1 MITER
6 VTYEQLLGISGCLG
20 LALLA
25 HITTLPLW
33 VPAIVVA
40 CAVIRIG
47 LARGGRGAPPRVV
60 LLTVAALA
68 VPLLFVRFHTFN
80 GLVAGTAL
88 LATAAGLKLLE
99 TKTRRDIYIITL
111 IIYFVSL
118 AALLE
123 GDSLWLLAYLVGVCW
138 LTTATLLR
146 LTSSGPAPGW
156 RRSLRYGGRVL
167 AQALPLALVFW
178 LLFPRFAGPL
188 WQIPNDSQTA
198 ESGLSDTMSPG
209 DISQLALSDEI
220 AFRVRF
226 ASAAPPARER
236 YWRGPVLDIFD
247 GHTWSQSTNVPAAAA
262 ALKPQGPAY
271 QYTVM
276 MEPHRHRWIFM
287 LDWPASWDLPHA
299 GLTSAYTLLQPEPL
313 SRPVD
318 VIGTSYTRVQA
329 SEPLNK
335 NMRRRDTRLPLNR
348 NPRTLQL
355 AQELRSAHP
364 DDMEYVR
371 AVLNM
376 FTRQPFFYTLT
387 PPKLADNSVDEFLFG
402 TKRGF
407 CGHYASAFAALM
419 RAANIPARV
428 VTGYQGGTLNPYGDF
443 WSLRQ
448 SDAHAWT
455 EVWIDTQGWVR
466 IDPTAAI
473 APERVERGL
482 TDAVSADDPLAS
494 RWQRRTT
501 WFAGARLRLDA
512 LKVIWRERI
521 LDFDQDSQ
529 RKLLEMLQIPEPD
542 GQKLVILLA
551 AAMALV
557 LGWLT
562 WQVRREL
569 APQSKDVAART
580 YLRLCAKLA
589 AAGLP
594 RRAHEGAEGYAL
606 RVARQRPDLADTV
619 TALCRHYSYLRY
631 AAPSPRITLG
641 QLQAGVRAFHPKRQG
656 FRASSKI

>member
-6 VTYEQLLGISGCLG
+6 VTYEQLLGISGCVA

-40 CAVIRIG
+40 CGLIRLA
-47 LARGGRGAPPRVV
+47 LARGGRGAPSGSV
-60 LLTVAALA
+60 LVTVAVLV
-68 VPLLFVRFHTFN
+68 VPLLLVRFHTFN

-88 LATAAGLKLLE
+88 LSVTAGLKLLE
-99 TKTRRDIYIITL
+99 TRTRRDIYIITL

-123 GDSLWLLAYLVGVCW
+123 GDSFWLLAYLIGVCW

-146 LTSSGPAPGW
+146 LTSSGPAPDW

-167 AQALPLALVFW
+167 AQAMPLALVFW

-188 WQIPNDSQTA
+188 WHIPNDSQTA
-198 ESGLSDTMSPG
+198 ASGLSDTMSPG
-209 DISQLALSDEI
+209 DITQLALSDEV

-226 ASAAPPARER
+226 EAATPPNSER
-236 YWRGPVLDIFD
+236 YWRGPVLDVFD
-247 GHTWSQSTNVPAAAA
+247 GHTWSRSQASQAGAPTLTP
-262 ALKPQGPAY
+262 LGPGY

-287 LDWPASWDLPHA
+287 LDWPNSWNLPRS
-299 GLTSAYTLLQPEPL
+299 GLTGDYTLMQSEPL

-318 VIGTSYTRVQA
+318 VVGTSYTHVQ
-329 SEPLNK
+329 STEPLNS
-335 NMRRRDTRLPLNR
+335 RTRIREVKLPGDR
-348 NPRTLQL
+348 NPRTKALALQL
-355 AQELRSAHP
+355 RSTHA
-364 DDMEYVR
+364 DAMEFVQ
-371 AVLNM
+371 AVLAM
-376 FTRQPFFYTLT
+376 FAQQPFFYTLT
-387 PPKLADNSVDEFLFG
+387 PPKLSDDSVDEFLFN

-407 CGHYASAFAALM
+407 CGHYASAFAALA
-419 RAANIPARV
+419 RAAGIPARV
-428 VTGYQGGTLNPYGDF
+428 VTGYQGGTLNPYGGY
-443 WSLRQ
+443 WILRQ

-455 EVWIDTQGWVR
+455 EVWIEGRGWVR

-482 TDAVSADDPLAS
+482 ADVASADESPAS
-494 RWQRRTT
+494 AWQRRAH
-501 WFAGARLRLDA
+501 WFSGLQLRFDA
-512 LKVIWRERI
+512 VKEMWRERI

-529 RKLLEMLQIPEPD
+529 RKLLQFLKIPDPD
-542 GQKLVILLA
+542 GQKLVMLLA
-551 AAMALV
+551 IAMSLV

-569 APQSKDVAART
+569 APRSKDETARA
-580 YLRLCAKLA
+580 YARLCAKLA
-589 AAGLP
+589 TAGIARVP
-594 RRAHEGAEGYAL
+594 HEGPEAYAL
-606 RVARQRPDLADTV
+606 RVARLRPDLAGIATS
-619 TALCRHYSYLRY
+619 LCRQYSFLRY
-631 AAPSPRITLG
+631 SAPSASVTLG
-641 QLQAGVRAFHPKRQG
+641 QFQAAVRAFRPKATRL
-656 FRASSKI
+656 